1 MEKHSHFFP
10 QQTVTKIKLSTDTW
24 SGIMVS
30 QLREDSST
38 ATAEK
43 QEKNVLAIWPP
54 LEHKWNSDVYE
65 F

>member
-54 LEHKWNSDVYE
+54 LEHK
-65 F
+65 